1 MSVDAPDEKII
12 DAELVE
18 DDLLPSRAAP
28 ASRPLVDL
36 HTVLRPGQPIP
47 TTADRGPVYAER
59 DIRLSDATARAL
71 EEAEEDSGTRKDAV
85 RRFER
90 WCAERERVAH
100 PCTTAT
106 FTEYGRHLMD
116 QGLKVSTIKN
126 YMSLIRTHQPV
137 GKQPDNSLYL
147 QLLRKYR
154 AKSKR
159 ASRKKQAFPI
169 TLPYLIPM
177 MAKAE
182 KDGRPIGIRDAAM
195 LAFGYRFLARSSE
208 QVDLDIEDLTILD
221 DRIVVWLAKDKTHQD
236 EDQTIIL
243 HDREDLQLV
252 ARMRR
257 WLAHL
262 ATHQITTG
270 PLFRHL
276 HPGGRP
282 ATGFR
287 TDIATK
293 RGDYLRA
300 QTVNDRVKLWFR
312 AAGLV
317 TDGRPVSSQGL
328 RAGGA
333 TDLAEAEAT
342 DEEIQDAGRWKKG
355 SPIPRAVYVRPAQ
368 AARKDPFSKVP
379 IHGSPSGE
387 LVPDQSEQQATG

>member
-1 MSVDAPDEKII
+1 MSIDASDEEIV

-18 DDLLPSRAAP
+18 DSELLPARAA
-28 ASRPLVDL
+28 RLLVDQ
-36 HTVLRPGQPIP
+36 HTVLRPGQAIP
-47 TTADRGPVYAER
+47 TTADRGPGYTGR
-59 DIRLSDATARAL
+59 DIYLSDATAQAL
-71 EEAEEDSGTRKDAV
+71 EEVDEESGTRKDAV

-90 WCAERERVAH
+90 WCAEHDRVAH

-106 FTEYGRHLMD
+106 FTEYGRHLMS

-126 YMSLIRTHQPV
+126 YMSLVRTHQPA

-147 QLLRKYR
+147 QLLKKYR
-154 AKSKR
+154 AKNKR
-159 ASRKKQAFPI
+159 ASRKKQAFPL
-169 TLPYLIPM
+169 TLPYLVPM

-182 KDGRPIGIRDAAM
+182 ADGRPIGVRDAAL

-208 QVDLDIEDLTILD
+208 EVDLDIEDLTILD
-221 DRIVVWLAKDKTHQD
+221 DRILVWLAKDKTHQD
-236 EDQTIIL
+236 EDQTITL
-243 HDREDLQLV
+243 HDRADLQLV

-262 ATHQITTG
+262 AAHGITTG
-270 PLFRHL
+270 PLFRQL

-287 TDIATK
+287 EKVATK
-293 RGDYLRA
+293 RGDYLRG
-300 QTVNDRVKLWFR
+300 QTVNERVKLWFK

-342 DEEIQDAGRWKKG
+342 DEEIQEAGRWKKG
-355 SPIPRAVYVRPAQ
+355 SPIPRAVYVRPVR
-368 AARKDPFSKVP
+368 AARRDPFARVP
-379 IHGSPSGE
+379 IHGTEAISRHPVSGTTG
-387 LVPDQSEQQATG
+387 PEQ

>member
-1 MSVDAPDEKII
+1 MSLREADDEVV

-18 DDLLPSRAAP
+18 DGELLPALGA
-28 ASRPLVDL
+28 RPLVNQ
-36 HTVLRPGQPIP
+36 HTVLRPGQAIP
-47 TTADRGPVYAER
+47 TTADRGPGYTER
-59 DIRLSDATARAL
+59 DIYLLDSTARAL
-71 EEAEEDSGTRKDAV
+71 EEGEDEPGTRRDAV

-90 WCAERERVAH
+90 WCMEHGRVAR
-100 PCTTAT
+100 PCTTVT
-106 FTEYGRHLMD
+106 FTDYGNHLME
-116 QGLKVSTIKN
+116 QGLKVATIKN
-126 YMSLIRTHQPV
+126 YMSLIRTHQPA

-147 QLLRKYR
+147 QLLKKYR
-154 AKSKR
+154 AKNKR

-182 KDGRPIGIRDAAM
+182 EDGRPIGIRDAAM
-195 LAFGYRFLARSSE
+195 FAFGYRFLARSSE
-208 QVDLDIEDLTILD
+208 EVDLDIEDLTILD
-221 DRIVVWLAKDKTHQD
+221 DRIIVWLAKDKTHQD
-236 EDQTIIL
+236 EDQTIVL
-243 HDREDLQLV
+243 HDRADLQLV

-262 ATHQITTG
+262 EVHGITTG
-270 PLFRHL
+270 PLFRQL

-287 TDIATK
+287 EKIATR
-293 RGDYLRA
+293 RGDYLRG
-300 QTVNDRVKLWFR
+300 QTVNERVKLWFK

-342 DEEIQDAGRWKKG
+342 DKEIQEAGRWKEG
-355 SPIPRAVYVRPAQ
+355 SPIPRAIYVRPVQ
-368 AARKDPFSKVP
+368 AGKKDPFAKVP
-379 IHGSPSGE
+379 IHVIGAGE
-387 LVPDQSEQQATG
+387 DT

>member
-1 MSVDAPDEKII
+1 MSLDASEEEIV

-18 DDLLPSRAAP
+18 DGELLPAP
-28 ASRPLVDL
+28 AARPLVDL
-36 HTVLRPGQPIP
+36 HTVLRPGEAIP
-47 TTADRGPVYAER
+47 TTADPGPRYTER
-59 DIRLSDATARAL
+59 DIRLSEATARAL

-90 WCAERERVAH
+90 WCAEQGHVAR
-100 PCTTAT
+100 PCSTVT
-106 FTEYGRHLMD
+106 FTEYGKHLMD
-116 QGLKVSTIKN
+116 QGLKVTTIKN
-126 YMSLIRTHQPV
+126 YMSLIRTHQPA

-154 AKSKR
+154 ARNKR

-182 KDGRPIGIRDAAM
+182 EGGRPIGIRDAAM
-195 LAFGYRFLARSSE
+195 FAFGYRFLARSSE
-208 QVDLDIEDLTILD
+208 EVDLDIEDLTILD

-236 EDQTIIL
+236 EDQTIVL

-252 ARMRR
+252 TRMRR

-262 ATHQITTG
+262 AAHQITTG

-287 TDIATK
+287 TELATK
-293 RGDYLRA
+293 RGDYLRG
-300 QTVNDRVKLWFR
+300 QTVNERVKLWFK

-328 RAGGA
+328 RAGAA

-342 DEEIQDAGRWKKG
+342 DEDIQQAGRWKKG
-355 SPIPRAVYVRPAQ
+355 SPIPRAVYIRPVRDAK
-368 AARKDPFSKVP
+368 KDPFAKVP
-379 IHGSPSGE
+379 VHPARSGGQPS
-387 LVPDQSEQQATG
+387 V